1 MLIVDCEPE
10 KSKLEKM
17 AEQPKSVA
25 GDQGQWTNHSL
36 AEQIELDRYESSKK
50 VKGYPSF
57 YKGRFQ
63 PPSARGN

>member
-1 MLIVDCEPE
+1 
-10 KSKLEKM
+10 M